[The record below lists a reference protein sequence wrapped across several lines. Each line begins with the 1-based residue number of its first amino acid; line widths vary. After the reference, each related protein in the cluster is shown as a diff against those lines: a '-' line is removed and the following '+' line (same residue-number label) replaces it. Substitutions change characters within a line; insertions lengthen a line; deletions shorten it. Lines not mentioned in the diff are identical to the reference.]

1 MRGPIPDRSRRLTEA
16 QLEARL
22 TMLERMMQSASAKEI
37 PGLVATYQRVLDELV
52 ALDLARGEG
61 PN

>member
-1 MRGPIPDRSRRLTEA
+1 
-16 QLEARL
+16 
-22 TMLERMMQSASAKEI
+22 MQSASAKEI